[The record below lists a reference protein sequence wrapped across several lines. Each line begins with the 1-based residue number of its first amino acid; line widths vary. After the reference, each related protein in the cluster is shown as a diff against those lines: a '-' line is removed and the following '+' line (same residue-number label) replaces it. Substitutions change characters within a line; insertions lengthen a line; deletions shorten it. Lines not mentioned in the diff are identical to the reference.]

1 MGAGSY
7 DFFPV
12 LSVRWLEITTE
23 TTRTAAWAAASLG
36 KGEPLVMRYIF
47 PEGDVSFIVI
57 VVLICVEL
65 LKVLIVPN
73 PFDVLLLAGL
83 ILVLVLT
90 ARP

>member
-1 MGAGSY
+1 
-7 DFFPV
+7 
-12 LSVRWLEITTE
+12 
-23 TTRTAAWAAASLG
+23 
-36 KGEPLVMRYIF
+36 MRYIF